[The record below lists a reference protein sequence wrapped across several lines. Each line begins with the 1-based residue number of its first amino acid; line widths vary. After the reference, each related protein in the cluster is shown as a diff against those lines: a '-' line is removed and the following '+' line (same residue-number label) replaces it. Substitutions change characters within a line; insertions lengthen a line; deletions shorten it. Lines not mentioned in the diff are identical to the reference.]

1 MTAPALLPR
10 SGEWASSD
18 PRLCLIDGPLTAE
31 LLGGLEP
38 RDLASAGRERLV
50 LTEGVRLGS
59 DDEYD
64 VRFVRL
70 LREALSATVRV
81 EWTAESIDPLP
92 ASTVCHL
99 PPPRAGAA
107 LREDNG
113 IRWRDSYQ
121 FGRCYYRIG
130 PGFVLIK
137 DTRQGEGRGA
147 RYRLDGAEV
156 VTAFPGLEQALYL
169 PAAPAPVR
177 ELFELLTGEDL
188 VLRRGDWG
196 TVLPF
201 RMRRWPV
208 PFSTV

>member
-1 MTAPALLPR
+1 MTGPIPRPRPA
-10 SGEWASSD
+10 EWAAFD
-18 PRLCLIDGPLTAE
+18 PRVHRIDGPLTAE
-31 LLGGLEP
+31 LLGGIEP

-50 LTEGVRLGS
+50 LGEAVRLGA
-59 DDEYD
+59 DEEYD

-81 EWTAESIDPLP
+81 EWTAESIGQLP
-92 ASTVCHL
+92 ASLVSHL

-107 LREDNG
+107 LRGDNG

-130 PGFVLIK
+130 PEFVLIK

-156 VTAFPGLEQALYL
+156 ITALPGLEQAVHL

-177 ELFELLTGEDL
+177 ELFELLADEEL

-196 TVLPF
+196 TLLPF